1 MWKIYSLCRIKKYKL
16 DNVKLVVSKNEK
28 LPIIIVVRLG
38 RSMIINNNNFI
49 LLEIVKVETDLN
61 DPLPVLNS
69 FNLG

>member
-38 RSMIINNNNFI
+38 RSIHYHLYLKI
-49 LLEIVKVETDLN
+49 LDIERVDTLLKEYSSEYSSLN
-61 DPLPVLNS
+61 
-69 FNLG
+69 